1 MKSILILASIIY
13 LSLSNI
19 YCLAKETKQD
29 EGILKVG
36 LIVPLSGRH
45 QEIGKSVLNSIR
57 LALSKINDDQIEIF
71 PKDNYSNPEKT
82 LLAARQLEKEGIQI
96 VIGPIFHKNLIYLE
110 EVKDIIFLSL
120 SNKTKIIPSN
130 VITIGIN
137 ANSQINAIVNFI
149 KKENLNKTI
158 VLIPR
163 SNFEDE
169 LRNALVKSKYEFLN
183 IYSYDVEPNK
193 LTSQIEQIAAYS
205 ERKKNLEKII
215 EFLEKRIEVLEKEE
229 ELEDLK
235 KKYTLGEVDLDT
247 VVINE
252 KELKNL
258 KKKYTFL
265 DIQIKEKE
273 LEDLKKKYTLGE
285 VDLDTIVINEEELED
300 LKKKYTLGEVDLD
313 TVVINEKE
321 LKNLKKK
328 YTLGEINFDS
338 VIIAN
343 FGENLKSVTN
353 SFSFSDVTAQ
363 DVKFITLN
371 QWFDETL
378 LKESSTNQIYFPSIN
393 FTNYSKFR
401 ETYFK
406 SYNKYP
412 LQISILSYDIL
423 GLIYYIKKVQG
434 NNLVKNIFN
443 KKISYIGEAGEFLFE
458 DKIVTHKLDIYQ
470 VFDNQFLK
478 IN

>member
-1 MKSILILASIIY
+1 MTGANKDIGQSIIK
-13 LSLSNI
+13 
-19 YCLAKETKQD
+19 A
-29 EGILKVG
+29 VG
-36 LIVPLSGRH
+36 LAVKDIDNNL
-45 QEIGKSVLNSIR
+45 
-57 LALSKINDDQIEIF
+57 IEIF

-82 LLAARQLEKEGIQI
+82 LFAAKQLEKEGIQI
-96 VIGPIFHKNLIYLE
+96 VIGPIFHQNLIYLE
-110 EVKDIIFLSL
+110 EVQNLTFLSL
-120 SNKTKIIPSN
+120 SNKTKIIPKN
-130 VITIGIN
+130 VITIGVN
-137 ANSQINAIVNFI
+137 ANSQISAIVNFI

-158 VLIPR
+158 VLVPK

-169 LRNALVKSKYEFLN
+169 LRNALVKSKYEFMN

-193 LTSQIEQIAAYS
+193 LTPLIKQITAYS
-205 ERKKNLEKII
+205 KRTKKLEKII
-215 EFLEKRIEVLEKEE
+215 EFVERGIEILEKEE

-235 KKYTLGEVDLDT
+235 KKYTLGEVDLDS

-252 KELKNL
+252 KEL
-258 KKKYTFL
+258 
-265 DIQIKEKE
+265 E
-273 LEDLKKKYTLGE
+273 
-285 VDLDTIVINEEELED
+285 
-300 LKKKYTLGEVDLD
+300 
-313 TVVINEKE
+313 
-321 LKNLKKK
+321 NLKKK

-338 VIIAN
+338 VVIAN

-378 LKESSTNQIYFPSIN
+378 LKESSANQIYFPSIN
-393 FTNYSKFR
+393 LTNYSKFR

-412 LQISILSYDIL
+412 PQISILSYDIL

-434 NNLVKNIFN
+434 DNLVKNIFN
-443 KKISYIGEAGEFLFE
+443 KKMSYIGEIGEFSFE
-458 DKIVTHKLDIYQ
+458 DKIVTYKLDIYQ

-478 IN
+478 INK

>member
-1 MKSILILASIIY
+1 MKFILILASIIY

-19 YCLAKETKQD
+19 HCLAKEAKQD
-29 EGILKVG
+29 ESILKVG
-36 LIVPLSGRH
+36 LIVPLSGKH

-71 PKDNYSNPEKT
+71 PKDNNSNPEKT
-82 LLAARQLEKEGIQI
+82 LFAAKQLEKEGIQI
-96 VIGPIFHKNLIYLE
+96 VIGPIFHQNLIYLE
-110 EVKDIIFLSL
+110 EVQNLTFLSL
-120 SNKTKIIPSN
+120 SNKTKIIPKN

-137 ANSQINAIVNFI
+137 ANSQISAIVNFI

-158 VLIPR
+158 VLIPK

-169 LRNALVKSKYEFLN
+169 LRNALVKSKYEFMN

-193 LTSQIEQIAAYS
+193 LTPLIKQITAYS
-205 ERKKNLEKII
+205 ERTKKLEKII
-215 EFLEKRIEVLEKEE
+215 EFVEKGIEILEKEE
-229 ELEDLK
+229 ELENLK
-235 KKYTLGEVDLDT
+235 KKYTLGEVDLDS

-252 KELKNL
+252 R
-258 KKKYTFL
+258 
-265 DIQIKEKE
+265 
-273 LEDLKKKYTLGE
+273 
-285 VDLDTIVINEEELED
+285 
-300 LKKKYTLGEVDLD
+300 
-313 TVVINEKE
+313 E

-338 VIIAN
+338 VVIAN

-353 SFSFSDVTAQ
+353 SFLFSDVTAQ

-393 FTNYSKFR
+393 LTNYSKFR

-412 LQISILSYDIL
+412 PQISILSYDIL

-434 NNLVKNIFN
+434 DNLVKNIFN
-443 KKISYIGEAGEFLFE
+443 KKMSYIGEIGEFSFE
-458 DKIVTHKLDIYQ
+458 DKIVTYKLDIYQ

>member
-1 MKSILILASIIY
+1 MKFILILASIIY

-19 YCLAKETKQD
+19 YCLAKEVKQD
-29 EGILKVG
+29 ESILKVG
-36 LIVPLSGRH
+36 LIVPLSGKY

-57 LALSKINDDQIEIF
+57 LALSKINDEQIEIF

-82 LLAARQLEKEGIQI
+82 LFAAKQLEKEGIQI
-96 VIGPIFHKNLIYLE
+96 VIGPIFHQNLIYLE
-110 EVKDIIFLSL
+110 EVQNLTFLSL
-120 SNKTKIIPSN
+120 SNKTKIIPRN
-130 VITIGIN
+130 VITMGVN

-158 VLIPR
+158 VLIPK

-169 LRNALVKSKYEFLN
+169 LRNALVKSKYEFMN
-183 IYSYDVEPNK
+183 IYSYDVEPIK
-193 LTSQIEQIAAYS
+193 LTSQIKQITAYN
-205 ERKKNLEKII
+205 ERTKKLEKII
-215 EFLEKRIEVLEKEE
+215 EFVEKGIEILEKEE
-229 ELEDLK
+229 ELENLK
-235 KKYTLGEVDLDT
+235 KKYTLGEVDLDS

-252 KELKNL
+252 RELKNL
-258 KKKYTFL
+258 KKKYTL
-265 DIQIKEKE
+265 LNTQIKEKE
-273 LEDLKKKYTLGE
+273 LENLKKKYTLGE
-285 VDLDTIVINEEELED
+285 VDLDSVLINERELE
-300 LKKKYTLGEVDLD
+300 
-313 TVVINEKE
+313 
-321 LKNLKKK
+321 NLKKK

-338 VIIAN
+338 VVIAN

-393 FTNYSKFR
+393 LTNYSKFR

-412 LQISILSYDIL
+412 PQISILSYDIL

-434 NNLVKNIFN
+434 DNLVKNIFN
-443 KKISYIGEAGEFLFE
+443 KKMSYIGEIGEFSFE
-458 DKIVTHKLDIYQ
+458 DKIVTYKLDIYQ

>member
-1 MKSILILASIIY
+1 MKFILLLASIIY
-13 LSLSNI
+13 LSLSNF
-19 YCLAKETKQD
+19 YCLAKEAKSD

-57 LALSKINDDQIEIF
+57 LALSKINNDQIEIF

-82 LLAARQLEKEGIQI
+82 LFAARQLESEGVRI
-96 VIGPIFHKNLIYLE
+96 VIGPVFHQNLIYLG
-110 EVKDIIFLSL
+110 EVQNLTFLSL
-120 SNKTKIIPSN
+120 SNKTTTIPRN
-130 VITIGIN
+130 VITMGIN
-137 ANSQINAIVNFI
+137 ANSQINAIVDFI

-158 VLIPR
+158 VLVPK

-169 LRNALVKSKYEFLN
+169 LRNALVKSKYEFMN
-183 IYSYDVEPNK
+183 IYSYDVKPDK
-193 LTSQIEQIAAYS
+193 LTSQIKQITAYD
-205 ERKKNLEKII
+205 ERKEKLEKII
-215 EFLEKRIEVLEKEE
+215 EFVEKGIEILEKEE
-229 ELEDLK
+229 ELKNLK
-235 KKYTLGEVDLDT
+235 KKYILEEVDLNS
-247 VVINE
+247 VVLSE

-258 KKKYTFL
+258 KKKYTLL
-265 DIQIKEKE
+265 DAQ
-273 LEDLKKKYTLGE
+273 
-285 VDLDTIVINEEELED
+285 INEEELEN
-300 LKKKYTLGEVDLD
+300 LKKKHAISLD
-313 TVVINEKE
+313 DQINEKE

-328 YTLGEINFDS
+328 YTLGEVDFDS

-378 LKESSTNQIYFPSIN
+378 LKESSANQIYFPSIN
-393 FTNYSKFR
+393 LANYSKFR

-406 SYNKYP
+406 NYNKYP
-412 LQISILSYDIL
+412 PQISILSYDIL
-423 GLIYYIKKVQG
+423 GLIYYINKVQG
-434 NNLVKNIFN
+434 SDLKKNIFN
-443 KKISYIGEAGEFLFE
+443 KKSYVGEVGEFSFE

-470 VFDNQFLK
+470 VLDNQFLK

>member
-258 KKKYTFL
+258 KKKYT
-265 DIQIKEKE
+265 
-273 LEDLKKKYTLGE
+273 
-285 VDLDTIVINEEELED
+285 
-300 LKKKYTLGEVDLD
+300 
-313 TVVINEKE
+313 
-321 LKNLKKK
+321 
-328 YTLGEINFDS
+328 LGEINFDS

>member
-1 MKSILILASIIY
+1 MKFILVLASIIY

-19 YCLAKETKQD
+19 YCLAKEAKQD
-29 EGILKVG
+29 ESILKVG
-36 LIVPLSGRH
+36 LIVPLSGKH

-71 PKDNYSNPEKT
+71 PKDNNSNPERT
-82 LLAARQLEKEGIQI
+82 LFAAKQLEKEGIRI
-96 VIGPIFHKNLIYLE
+96 VIGPIFHQNLIYLE
-110 EVKDIIFLSL
+110 EVQNLTFLSL
-120 SNKTKIIPSN
+120 SNKTKIIPRN
-130 VITIGIN
+130 VITMGVN

-158 VLIPR
+158 VLIPK

-169 LRNALVKSKYEFLN
+169 LRNALVKSKYEFMN

-193 LTSQIEQIAAYS
+193 LTSQIKQITAYS
-205 ERKKNLEKII
+205 ERTKKLEKII
-215 EFLEKRIEVLEKEE
+215 EFVEKGIEILEKEE
-229 ELEDLK
+229 ELEGLKKKYILGEVDLDSVVINERELKNLK
-235 KKYTLGEVDLDT
+235 KKYTLGEVDLDS
-247 VVINE
+247 VLINE
-252 KELKNL
+252 R
-258 KKKYTFL
+258 
-265 DIQIKEKE
+265 E
-273 LEDLKKKYTLGE
+273 LE
-285 VDLDTIVINEEELED
+285 
-300 LKKKYTLGEVDLD
+300 
-313 TVVINEKE
+313 
-321 LKNLKKK
+321 NLKKK

-338 VIIAN
+338 VVIAN

-393 FTNYSKFR
+393 LTNYSKFR

-412 LQISILSYDIL
+412 PQISILSYDIL

-434 NNLVKNIFN
+434 DNLVKNIFN
-443 KKISYIGEAGEFLFE
+443 KKMSYIGEIGEFSFE
-458 DKIVTHKLDIYQ
+458 DKIVTYKLDIYQ
-470 VFDNQFLK
+470 VLDNQFLK

>member
-1 MKSILILASIIY
+1 MKFILILASIIY

-19 YCLAKETKQD
+19 YCLAAETKQD
-29 EGILKVG
+29 ESILKVG
-36 LIVPLSGRH
+36 LIVPLSGKH

-71 PKDNYSNPEKT
+71 PKDNNSNPERT
-82 LLAARQLEKEGIQI
+82 LFAAKQLEKEGIRI
-96 VIGPIFHKNLIYLE
+96 VIGPIFHQNLIYLE
-110 EVKDIIFLSL
+110 EVQNLTFLSL
-120 SNKTKIIPSN
+120 SNKTKIIPRN
-130 VITIGIN
+130 VITMGVN

-158 VLIPR
+158 VLVPR

-169 LRNALVKSKYEFLN
+169 LRNALVKSKYKFMN

-193 LTSQIEQIAAYS
+193 LTPLIKQITAYS
-205 ERKKNLEKII
+205 ERTKKLEKII
-215 EFLEKRIEVLEKEE
+215 EFVEKGIEILEKEE
-229 ELEDLK
+229 ELENLK
-235 KKYTLGEVDLDT
+235 KKYTLGEVDLDS

-252 KELKNL
+252 R
-258 KKKYTFL
+258 
-265 DIQIKEKE
+265 
-273 LEDLKKKYTLGE
+273 
-285 VDLDTIVINEEELED
+285 
-300 LKKKYTLGEVDLD
+300 
-313 TVVINEKE
+313 E

-338 VIIAN
+338 VVIAN

-378 LKESSTNQIYFPSIN
+378 LKESSANQIYFPSIN
-393 FTNYSKFR
+393 LTNYSKFR

-412 LQISILSYDIL
+412 PQISILSYDIL

-434 NNLVKNIFN
+434 DNLVKNIFN
-443 KKISYIGEAGEFLFE
+443 KKISYIGEVGEFSFE

>member
-1 MKSILILASIIY
+1 MKFILILVSLIY
-13 LSLSNI
+13 LILPNI

-29 EGILKVG
+29 EDILKIG
-36 LIVPLSGRH
+36 LIVPLSGKH

-71 PKDNYSNPEKT
+71 PKDNYSSPEKT
-82 LLAARQLEKEGIQI
+82 LFAAKQLEREGIQI
-96 VIGPIFHKNLIYLE
+96 VIGPVFHKNLIYLE
-110 EVKDIIFLSL
+110 EVKNLIFLSL
-120 SNKTKIIPSN
+120 SNKTTIIPNN

-137 ANSQINAIVNFI
+137 ANSQINTIVNFI

-158 VLIPR
+158 VLVPK

-169 LRNALVKSKYEFLN
+169 LRNALVKSKYEFMN
-183 IYSYDVEPNK
+183 IYSYDLKPDK
-193 LTSQIEQIAAYS
+193 LTSQIKQITAYD
-205 ERKKNLEKII
+205 ERKKKLEKII
-215 EFLEKRIEVLEKEE
+215 EFVEKGIEILEKEE
-229 ELEDLK
+229 ELENLR
-235 KKYTLGEVDLDT
+235 KKYILEEVDLNS
-247 VVINE
+247 VV
-252 KELKNL
+252 LS
-258 KKKYTFL
+258 
-265 DIQIKEKE
+265 
-273 LEDLKKKYTLGE
+273 
-285 VDLDTIVINEEELED
+285 
-300 LKKKYTLGEVDLD
+300 
-313 TVVINEKE
+313 EKE

-328 YTLGEINFDS
+328 YTLLDAQINKEELENLKKKHAISLDDQINEEELKNLKKKYTLGEVDFDS

-378 LKESSTNQIYFPSIN
+378 LKENSANQIYFPSIN
-393 FTNYSKFR
+393 LANYSKFR

-406 SYNKYP
+406 NYNKYP
-412 LQISILSYDIL
+412 PQISILSYDIL
-423 GLIYYIKKVQG
+423 GLIYYMDKVQG
-434 NNLVKNIFN
+434 SDLKKNIFN
-443 KKISYIGEAGEFLFE
+443 KKSYVGEVGEFSFE

>member
-1 MKSILILASIIY
+1 MKFILLLTSIIY
-13 LSLSNI
+13 LSLSNF
-19 YCLAKETKQD
+19 YCLAKEAKSD

-57 LALSKINDDQIEIF
+57 LALSKINNDQIEIF

-82 LLAARQLEKEGIQI
+82 LFAAKQLESEGVRI
-96 VIGPIFHKNLIYLE
+96 VIGPVFYQNLIYLG
-110 EVKDIIFLSL
+110 EVQNLTFLSL
-120 SNKTKIIPSN
+120 SNKTTTIPEN

-137 ANSQINAIVNFI
+137 ANSQISAIVDFI

-158 VLIPR
+158 VLVPK

-169 LRNALVKSKYEFLN
+169 LRNALVKSKYEFMN
-183 IYSYDVEPNK
+183 IYSYDVKPDK
-193 LTSQIEQIAAYS
+193 LTSQIKQITAYD
-205 ERKKNLEKII
+205 ERKEKLEKII
-215 EFLEKRIEVLEKEE
+215 EFVERGIEILEKEE
-229 ELEDLK
+229 ELKNLK
-235 KKYTLGEVDLDT
+235 KKYILQEVDLNS
-247 VVINE
+247 VVLSE

-258 KKKYTFL
+258 KKKHTLL
-265 DIQIKEKE
+265 DAQINREE
-273 LEDLKKKYTLGE
+273 LENLKKKHAIS
-285 VDLDTIVINEEELED
+285 LDNQINEE
-300 LKKKYTLGEVDLD
+300 
-313 TVVINEKE
+313 E

-328 YTLGEINFDS
+328 YTLGELDFDS

-378 LKESSTNQIYFPSIN
+378 LKESSANQIYFPSIN
-393 FTNYSKFR
+393 LANYSKFR

-406 SYNKYP
+406 NYNKYP
-412 LQISILSYDIL
+412 TQISILSYDIL
-423 GLIYYIKKVQG
+423 GLIYYINKVQG
-434 NNLVKNIFN
+434 SDLKKNIFN
-443 KKISYIGEAGEFLFE
+443 KKSYVGEVGEFSFK
-458 DKIVTHKLDIYQ
+458 DKMVTHKLNIYQ
-470 VFDNQFLK
+470 VLDNQFLK

>member
-1 MKSILILASIIY
+1 MKFILILASIIY

-19 YCLAKETKQD
+19 YCLAKEVKQD
-29 EGILKVG
+29 ESILKVG
-36 LIVPLSGRH
+36 LIVPLSGKH

-71 PKDNYSNPEKT
+71 PKDNNSNPERT
-82 LLAARQLEKEGIQI
+82 LFAAKQLEKEGIQI
-96 VIGPIFHKNLIYLE
+96 VIGPIFHQNLIYLE
-110 EVKDIIFLSL
+110 EVQNLTFLSL
-120 SNKTKIIPSN
+120 SNKTKIIPKN
-130 VITIGIN
+130 VITIGVN
-137 ANSQINAIVNFI
+137 ANSQISAIVKFI

-158 VLIPR
+158 VLVPR

-169 LRNALVKSKYEFLN
+169 LRNALVKSKYEFMN

-193 LTSQIEQIAAYS
+193 LTSQIKQITAYS
-205 ERKKNLEKII
+205 ERTKKLEKII
-215 EFLEKRIEVLEKEE
+215 EFVEKGIEILEKEE
-229 ELEDLK
+229 
-235 KKYTLGEVDLDT
+235 
-247 VVINE
+247 
-252 KELKNL
+252 ELKNL
-258 KKKYTFL
+258 KKKY
-265 DIQIKEKE
+265 I
-273 LEDLKKKYTLGE
+273 LGE
-285 VDLDTIVINEEELED
+285 VDLDSVVINEE
-300 LKKKYTLGEVDLD
+300 
-313 TVVINEKE
+313 E

-328 YTLGEINFDS
+328 YTLGEVDFDS

-393 FTNYSKFR
+393 LTNYSKFR

-412 LQISILSYDIL
+412 PQISILSYDIL

-434 NNLVKNIFN
+434 DNLVKNIFN
-443 KKISYIGEAGEFLFE
+443 KKISYIGEVGEFSFE

>member
-1 MKSILILASIIY
+1 MKFILLLASIIY
-13 LSLSNI
+13 LSLSNF
-19 YCLAKETKQD
+19 YCLAKEAKSD

-57 LALSKINDDQIEIF
+57 LALSKINNNQIEIF

-82 LLAARQLEKEGIQI
+82 LFAARQLESEGIRI
-96 VIGPIFHKNLIYLE
+96 VIGPVFHQNLIYLG
-110 EVKDIIFLSL
+110 EVQNLTFLSL
-120 SNKTKIIPSN
+120 SNKTTTIPRN
-130 VITIGIN
+130 VITMGIN
-137 ANSQINAIVNFI
+137 ANSQINAIVDFI

-158 VLIPR
+158 VLVPR

-169 LRNALVKSKYEFLN
+169 LRNALVKSKYEFMN
-183 IYSYDVEPNK
+183 IYSYDVKPDK
-193 LTSQIEQIAAYS
+193 LTSQIKQITAYD
-205 ERKKNLEKII
+205 ERKKKLEKII
-215 EFLEKRIEVLEKEE
+215 EFVEKGIEILEKEE
-229 ELEDLK
+229 
-235 KKYTLGEVDLDT
+235 
-247 VVINE
+247 
-252 KELKNL
+252 ELKNL
-258 KKKYTFL
+258 KKKY
-265 DIQIKEKE
+265 IVE
-273 LEDLKKKYTLGE
+273 E
-285 VDLDTIVINEEELED
+285 VDLNS
-300 LKKKYTLGEVDLD
+300 
-313 TVVINEKE
+313 VVLSEKE

-328 YTLGEINFDS
+328 YTLLDAQINEEELENLKKKHAISLDDQINEEELKNLKKKYTLGEVDFDS

-378 LKESSTNQIYFPSIN
+378 LKESSANQIYFPSIN
-393 FTNYSKFR
+393 LANYSKFR

-406 SYNKYP
+406 NYNKYP
-412 LQISILSYDIL
+412 PQISILSYDIL
-423 GLIYYIKKVQG
+423 GLIYYIDKVQG
-434 NNLVKNIFN
+434 SDLKKNIFN
-443 KKISYIGEAGEFLFE
+443 KKSYVGEVGEFSFE

-470 VFDNQFLK
+470 VLDNQFFK

>member
-1 MKSILILASIIY
+1 MKFILLLASIIY
-13 LSLSNI
+13 LSLSNF
-19 YCLAKETKQD
+19 YCLAKEAKSD

-57 LALSKINDDQIEIF
+57 LALSKINNDQIEIF

-82 LLAARQLEKEGIQI
+82 LFAARQLESEGVRI
-96 VIGPIFHKNLIYLE
+96 VIGPVFHQNLIYLG
-110 EVKDIIFLSL
+110 EVQNLTFLSL
-120 SNKTKIIPSN
+120 SNKTTTIPRN
-130 VITIGIN
+130 VITMGIN
-137 ANSQINAIVNFI
+137 ANSQINAIVDFI

-158 VLIPR
+158 VLVPK

-169 LRNALVKSKYEFLN
+169 LRNALVKSKYEFMN
-183 IYSYDVEPNK
+183 IYSYDVKPDK
-193 LTSQIEQIAAYS
+193 LTSQIKQITAYD
-205 ERKKNLEKII
+205 ERKEKLEKII
-215 EFLEKRIEVLEKEE
+215 KFVEKGIEILEKEE
-229 ELEDLK
+229 ELKNLK
-235 KKYTLGEVDLDT
+235 KKYTLGEVDLNS
-247 VVINE
+247 VV
-252 KELKNL
+252 LS
-258 KKKYTFL
+258 
-265 DIQIKEKE
+265 
-273 LEDLKKKYTLGE
+273 
-285 VDLDTIVINEEELED
+285 
-300 LKKKYTLGEVDLD
+300 
-313 TVVINEKE
+313 EKE

-328 YTLGEINFDS
+328 YTLLDAQINEEELENLKKKHAISLDDKINEEELKNLKKKYTLGEVDFDS

-378 LKESSTNQIYFPSIN
+378 LKESSANQIYFPSIN
-393 FTNYSKFR
+393 LANYSKFK

-406 SYNKYP
+406 NYNKYP
-412 LQISILSYDIL
+412 PQISILSYDIL
-423 GLIYYIKKVQG
+423 GLIYYINKVQG
-434 NNLVKNIFN
+434 SDLKKNIFN
-443 KKISYIGEAGEFLFE
+443 KKSYVGEVGEFSFE

-470 VFDNQFLK
+470 VLDNQFLK

>member
-1 MKSILILASIIY
+1 MKFILIFTFIIY

-19 YCLAKETKQD
+19 YCLAKEVKQD
-29 EGILKVG
+29 ESILKVG
-36 LIVPLSGRH
+36 LIVPLSGKH

-82 LLAARQLEKEGIQI
+82 LFAAKQLEKEGIQI
-96 VIGPIFHKNLIYLE
+96 VIGPIFHQNLIYLE
-110 EVKDIIFLSL
+110 EVQNLTFLSL
-120 SNKTKIIPSN
+120 SNKTKTIPKN
-130 VITIGIN
+130 VITIGVN
-137 ANSQINAIVNFI
+137 ANSQISAIVNFI

-158 VLIPR
+158 VLVPK

-169 LRNALVKSKYEFLN
+169 LRNALVKSKYEFMN

-193 LTSQIEQIAAYS
+193 LTPLIKQITAYS
-205 ERKKNLEKII
+205 ERTKKLEKII
-215 EFLEKRIEVLEKEE
+215 EFVEKGIEILEKEE
-229 ELEDLK
+229 
-235 KKYTLGEVDLDT
+235 
-247 VVINE
+247 
-252 KELKNL
+252 ELKNL
-258 KKKYTFL
+258 KKKY
-265 DIQIKEKE
+265 I
-273 LEDLKKKYTLGE
+273 LGE
-285 VDLDTIVINEEELED
+285 VDLDS
-300 LKKKYTLGEVDLD
+300 
-313 TVVINEKE
+313 VVINEKE

-378 LKESSTNQIYFPSIN
+378 LKESSANQIYFPSIN
-393 FTNYSKFR
+393 LTNYSKFR

-412 LQISILSYDIL
+412 PQISILSYDIL

-434 NNLVKNIFN
+434 DNLVKNIFN
-443 KKISYIGEAGEFLFE
+443 KKISYIGEVGEFSFE

>member
-1 MKSILILASIIY
+1 MKFILILASIIY

-19 YCLAKETKQD
+19 YCLAKEVKQD
-29 EGILKVG
+29 ESILKVG
-36 LIVPLSGRH
+36 LIVPLSGKH

-82 LLAARQLEKEGIQI
+82 LFAARQLEKEGIQI
-96 VIGPIFHKNLIYLE
+96 VIGPIFHQNLIYLE
-110 EVKDIIFLSL
+110 EVQNLTFLSL
-120 SNKTKIIPSN
+120 SNKTKIIPRN
-130 VITIGIN
+130 VITMGVN

-158 VLIPR
+158 VLIPK

-169 LRNALVKSKYEFLN
+169 LRNALVKSKYEFMN
-183 IYSYDVEPNK
+183 IYSYDVEPIK
-193 LTSQIEQIAAYS
+193 LTSQIKQITAYN
-205 ERKKNLEKII
+205 ERTKKLEKII
-215 EFLEKRIEVLEKEE
+215 EFVEKGIEILEKEE
-229 ELEDLK
+229 ELENLK
-235 KKYTLGEVDLDT
+235 KKYTLGEVDLDS

-252 KELKNL
+252 R
-258 KKKYTFL
+258 
-265 DIQIKEKE
+265 
-273 LEDLKKKYTLGE
+273 
-285 VDLDTIVINEEELED
+285 
-300 LKKKYTLGEVDLD
+300 
-313 TVVINEKE
+313 E

-338 VIIAN
+338 VVIAN

-378 LKESSTNQIYFPSIN
+378 LKESSANQIYFPSIN
-393 FTNYSKFR
+393 LTNYSKFR

-412 LQISILSYDIL
+412 PQISILSYDIL

-434 NNLVKNIFN
+434 DNLVKNIFN
-443 KKISYIGEAGEFLFE
+443 KKMSYIGEIGEFSFE
-458 DKIVTHKLDIYQ
+458 DKIVTYKLDIYQ